1 MMKRLHIGQSYL
13 VLEVITK
20 GFVYQQRLIIGTI
33 EGQTMDL
40 RDTMGMMNSVGY
52 VERFK
57 IERKFNNEEIHRKRL

>member
-1 MMKRLHIGQSYL
+1 M
-13 VLEVITK
+13 EVITK

-40 RDTMGMMNSVGY
+40 RDTMGMMNSVDY

-57 IERKFNNEEIHRKRL
+57 IKKEI

>member
-1 MMKRLHIGQSYL
+1 MMKRLHIGQNFL
-13 VLEVITK
+13 VLGVITK

-57 IERKFNNEEIHRKRL
+57 IEKEI

>member
-1 MMKRLHIGQSYL
+1 MMKRLHIGQNFL

-40 RDTMGMMNSVGY
+40 RDTMGMMNSVDY

-57 IERKFNNEEIHRKRL
+57 IKKEI